1 VPHKYFNL
9 NLNRETDHD
18 HLIIE
23 EYTQV
28 IVRTKIQGQCL
39 ATNSIHKFRVIK
51 VLRLPISL
59 RDKFR
64 VHHSNQIEKIIVGLE
79 WQVVLD
85 KELTQD

>member
-1 VPHKYFNL
+1 MPHKYFNL

-39 ATNSIHKFRVIK
+39 AINSIHKFQAIK
-51 VLRLPISL
+51 ALKHQTKQQAKI
-59 RDKFR
+59 KEAHNF
-64 VHHSNQIEKIIVGLE
+64 QIEIIIVG
-79 WQVVLD
+79 
-85 KELTQD
+85 